1 MMMPRHLM
9 LRCVQAPLAPESSTG
24 QFLNYILA
32 SEPQLFEDA
41 MTEQLTYAPSLPPSQ
56 VLASLPSTRH
66 GRGTDT
72 RSLVAPDP
80 PVVRSSTPYRPHVAG

>member
-41 MTEQLTYAPSLPPSQ
+41 MTEQLTYAPSLPPI
-56 VLASLPSTRH
+56 PSPRLSALHTSRTRH
-66 GRGTDT
+66 
-72 RSLVAPDP
+72 
-80 PVVRSSTPYRPHVAG
+80 